1 MRVLIISDTHGNLPK
16 DLGSVAF
23 DAMLHAGDIGD
34 RAFYARLAGIAGGR
48 EFRTVCGNTDFA
60 LADYLPATQ
69 TFELDGMRFFLVHN
83 LTSPHRMIP
92 ANAEI
97 ISRFKP
103 RFVVFGHTHKAFV
116 ERRDGV
122 IFINPGT
129 FGKEGLDD
137 GRRSYAILEAGAE
150 GCSVSVVDLDTN
162 EVFVRQDFELNC

>member
-1 MRVLIISDTHGNLPK
+1 MDPR
-16 DLGSVAF
+16 SVAF

-34 RAFYARLAGIAGGR
+34 RSFYARLAGIAGER

-60 LADYLPATQ
+60 LADYLPVTQ
-69 TFELDGMRFFLVHN
+69 TFGLGGMNFFLVHN

-97 ISRFKP
+97 IGRFKP

-116 ERRDGV
+116 EQRDGV

-137 GRRSYAILEAGAE
+137 GRRSYAILETCGD

-162 EVFVRQDFELNC
+162 EVFVRRDFELDC

>member
-16 DLGSVAF
+16 DLRAVDF

-34 RAFYARLAGIAGGR
+34 RAFYAMLAGIAGER

-60 LADYLPATQ
+60 LEGYLPVTQ
-69 TFELDGMRFFLVHN
+69 TFKLGGMSFFLVHN
-83 LTSPHRMIP
+83 LTSPHRMIS

-103 RFVVFGHTHKAFV
+103 QFVVFGHTHKAFV

-122 IFINPGT
+122 IFINPGP

-137 GRRSYAILEAGAE
+137 GRRSYAILETCDGS
-150 GCSVSVVDLDTN
+150 CSVSVWDLDTN
-162 EVFVRQDFELNC
+162 DVFVRQIFELNC